1 MDDEWVRL
9 GAAVREAR
17 EAKGLKQAQLGE
29 AVGVG
34 ATTIA
39 NIERARTRA
48 ITPTLRSV
56 ARVLDWPPDTIETVL
71 AGGEPPAP
79 GDGEDVVAQDG
90 QGQVAL
96 LQAKTYSAPEGMPLR
111 VARAL
116 AEGATLDTTIVPLG
130 PGADMVVVVK
140 GKPTASPEELRAALL
155 AWEQREG
162 HLDRLGLVADDQG
175 QSQGET

>member
-17 EAKGLKQAQLGE
+17 EALGLKQAQLGE

-48 ITPTLRSV
+48 ITSTLRSV
-56 ARVLDWPPDTIETVL
+56 ARVLGWPSDGIETLL
-71 AGGEPPAP
+71 AGGELPAP
-79 GDGEDVVAQDG
+79 SDDVDIVLRDG
-90 QGQVAL
+90 QGETRT
-96 LQAKTYSAPEGMPLR
+96 LQMKTYGAPEGMPLR

-162 HLDRLGLVADDQG
+162 HLDRLGLTADDQD
-175 QSQGET
+175 QARGET

>member
-48 ITPTLRSV
+48 ITSTLRSV

-79 GDGEDVVAQDG
+79 GDGVDVVAQDG
-90 QGQVAL
+90 QGQVT

-116 AEGATLDTTIVPLG
+116 VEGTTLDTTIVPLG

-162 HLDRLGLVADDQG
+162 HLDRLGLVADDQDP
-175 QSQGET
+175 SLDET

>member
-17 EAKGLKQAQLGE
+17 EAKGLKQTQLGE

-56 ARVLDWPPDTIETVL
+56 ARVLDWPTDAIEQVL
-71 AGGEPPAP
+71 AGGDPPTTE
-79 GDGEDVVAQDG
+79 GVDVVTRDEHG
-90 QGQVAL
+90 QTYVF
-96 LQAKTYSAPEGMPLR
+96 QAKSYAAPDGVPLR
-111 VARAL
+111 IARAL

-155 AWEQREG
+155 AWEAREG
-162 HLDRLGLVADDQG
+162 HLDRLGLVADDQD
-175 QSQGET
+175 QPQGET

>member
-56 ARVLDWPPDTIETVL
+56 ARVLDWPADAIETLL
-71 AGGEPPAP
+71 AGGELPAP
-79 GDGEDVVAQDG
+79 SDDVDVVLRDG
-90 QGQVAL
+90 QGKTRT
-96 LQAKTYSAPEGMPLR
+96 LQMKTYGAPEGMPLR

-140 GKPTASPEELRAALL
+140 GKPSASPEELRAALL
-155 AWEQREG
+155 AWEAREG
-162 HLDRLGLVADDQG
+162 HLDRLGLVADDQD
-175 QSQGET
+175 QPQGET